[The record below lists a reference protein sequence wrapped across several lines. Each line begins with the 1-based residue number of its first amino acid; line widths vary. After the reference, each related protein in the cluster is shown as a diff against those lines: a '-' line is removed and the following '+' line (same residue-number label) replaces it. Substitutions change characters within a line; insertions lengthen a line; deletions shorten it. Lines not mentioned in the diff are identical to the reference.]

1 MCNFNYYDE
10 FIADI
15 LFVAADAYEEEN
27 RAMEEA
33 AEWEAYEEDMA
44 LMAVNEEELRTRIE
58 KALMLVPEDS
68 MIAKILR
75 GEEQYEKIQNS
86 TL

>member
-1 MCNFNYYDE
+1 MCKFNYYDE
-10 FIADI
+10 FIADE
-15 LFVAADAYEEEN
+15 LFAAADAY
-27 RAMEEA
+27 EEA

-58 KALMLVPEDS
+58 KALMLVSEDS

-75 GEEQYEKIQNS
+75 GEE
-86 TL
+86 

>member
-10 FIADI
+10 FIADK
-15 LFVAADAYEEEN
+15 LFEAADAYEEDN
-27 RAMEEA
+27 KAIEEA
-33 AEWEAYEEDMA
+33 AEWEAYEKDMA
-44 LMAVNEEELRTRIE
+44 LMAANEEELRTRIE

-68 MIAKILR
+68 MVAKILR
-75 GEEQYEKIQNS
+75 GEEQYEKISSS

>member
-10 FIADI
+10 FIADE
-15 LFVAADAYEEEN
+15 LFAAADAY
-27 RAMEEA
+27 EEA

-44 LMAVNEEELRTRIE
+44 LIAANEEELRTRIG

-75 GEEQYEKIQNS
+75 GEE
-86 TL
+86 

>member
-10 FIADI
+10 FIADE
-15 LFVAADAYEEEN
+15 LFAAADAYEE
-27 RAMEEA
+27 A
-33 AEWEAYEEDMA
+33 AKWEAYEEDMA
-44 LMAVNEEELRTRIE
+44 LIAANEEELRTRIE

-75 GEEQYEKIQNS
+75 GEE
-86 TL
+86 

>member
-1 MCNFNYYDE
+1 MCKFNYYDE
-10 FIADI
+10 FIADE
-15 LFVAADAYEEEN
+15 LFAAADAY
-27 RAMEEA
+27 EEA
-33 AEWEAYEEDMA
+33 AEWEAYEKDMA
-44 LMAVNEEELRTRIE
+44 LIAANEEELRTRIE

-75 GEEQYEKIQNS
+75 GEEQYEKIQGS

>member
-1 MCNFNYYDE
+1 MCNFKYYDE
-10 FIADI
+10 FIADE
-15 LFVAADAYEEEN
+15 LFVAADAYEEAN
-27 RAMEEA
+27 KAMEEA
-33 AEWEAYEEDMA
+33 AEWEAYEKDMA
-44 LMAVNEEELRTRIE
+44 LIAANEEELRTRIE

-68 MIAKILR
+68 MVTKILR

>member
-1 MCNFNYYDE
+1 MCKCNQYDE
-10 FIADI
+10 CNAGEV
-15 LFVAADAYEEEN
+15 LAAADTY
-27 RAMEEA
+27 EEA
-33 AEWEAYEEDMA
+33 AEWEAYEKDMA
-44 LMAVNEEELRTRIE
+44 LMAANEEELRTRIE
-58 KALMLVPEDS
+58 KALMLLPEDS

>member
-10 FIADI
+10 FIADE
-15 LFVAADAYEEEN
+15 LFAAADAY
-27 RAMEEA
+27 EEA
-33 AEWEAYEEDMA
+33 AEWEAYEKDMA
-44 LMAVNEEELRTRIE
+44 LMAANEEELRTRIE

-68 MIAKILR
+68 MVAKILR
-75 GEEQYEKIQNS
+75 GEEYYEKIQNS